1 MRSFGCLN
9 GITYA
14 MPRGSFDRTESL
26 NHLDCRDLRLEQI
39 FRRANLIQLESKHI
53 KISWKDAR
61 TLANLY

>member
-9 GITYA
+9 GIIYA

-26 NHLDCRDLRLEQI
+26 NHLNCRDLRLEQM
-39 FRRANLIQLESKHI
+39 FRRAHLIPKHI

>member
-9 GITYA
+9 GVTYA

-26 NHLDCRDLRLEQI
+26 NHLDCQDLRLGQM
-39 FRRANLIQLESKHI
+39 FRRANLIQLKSKHI

-61 TLANLY
+61 ALANLY